1 MRFMFAM
8 AALVAAS
15 LLTAPRAEAA
25 GWCYDG
31 EQGDTCG
38 FVTLQQC
45 LDALWGNAVGTCV
58 QNLQTSTYEI
68 VRTPAR
74 RKTKS

>member
-1 MRFMFAM
+1 MRFVLAA

-15 LLTAPRAEAA
+15 LMTAPRAEAA

-38 FVTLQQC
+38 FATLQQC

-58 QNLQTSTYEI
+58 HNLQTSTYEI
-68 VRTPAR
+68 VRSPAR
-74 RKTKS
+74 KKTKN